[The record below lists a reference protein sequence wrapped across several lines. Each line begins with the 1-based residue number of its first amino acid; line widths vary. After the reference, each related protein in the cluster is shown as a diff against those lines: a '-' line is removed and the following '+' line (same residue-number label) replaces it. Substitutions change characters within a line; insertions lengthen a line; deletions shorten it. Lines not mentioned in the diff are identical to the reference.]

1 MKINSKLFLLTT
13 LLIVISLDSVLSA
26 GLKTESNLSALK
38 STSQTKGGDGKS
50 KQFKVLALN
59 SMLKNNKMDKLN
71 FKLISLSRSEAVFY
85 EAKNPD
91 LATPEPEDCTKNY
104 LFTQLFHQIQLPCFN
119 KSLVC
124 TIGQFLREYKNS
136 SYKEINFDI
145 PKEIVNMFTNPREAE
160 SKCLVVTYDSFNK
173 MADNIFI
180 CHKDINTVNEIQFL
194 LSKKVRDVYN
204 KNTEIFVDYLPN
216 MDARGQTSGILRLD
230 NESLKFIAISTKKV
244 EVEIPYKDIET
255 FPFSYFNREPW
266 SVGNDDKHYYDRCFK
281 IPLNTGVNQQ
291 KTFCVFYSPGDFTQK
306 SILLVHRA
314 RWLAM
319 NYPLKIIRKILPTLL
334 AVSIENLTKLKDS
347 LEVDSREMI
356 PAIYS
361 FWGEYMLK
369 SFEKNK
375 VTKDNKTRDQVNMK
389 TYLSE
394 LRQKLIESTCKNISL
409 CVRAIKY
416 KISKKFVPL
425 VLENNKW
432 AMEVMNPYIPLYP
445 NRNIKVDNV
454 EDGTAKEI
462 VNQISNL
469 KGVEN
474 FFTEELNIAP
484 GGVPEFKQIL
494 EAFKITKESV
504 HGRKISKV
512 SEIAQCDQS
521 SGPAKNLSRKMG
533 LLPYFVPNDF
543 LFNFLGAVGAGTT
556 IS

>member
-1 MKINSKLFLLTT
+1 MKINSKIFLLTT
-13 LLIVISLDSVLSA
+13 LLIVISLQSVLST

-38 STSQTKGGDGKS
+38 STSQMKDNKKS

-71 FKLISLSRSEAVFY
+71 YKLISLSRSEAVFY

-91 LATPEPEDCTKNY
+91 LDTPEPEDCTKNY

-136 SYKEINFDI
+136 SYKEIDFTI
-145 PKEIVNMFTNPREAE
+145 PTEVTNMFTDANRAQ
-160 SKCLVVTYDSFNK
+160 SNCLVVTYDSFNK

-216 MDARGQTSGILRLD
+216 MDSRGQTSGILRLD

-255 FPFSYFNREPW
+255 FPFHYFNREPW

-319 NYPLKIIRKILPTLL
+319 NYPLKIIRKILPTML
-334 AVSIENLTKLKDS
+334 AVSMENLTKLKDS

-361 FWGEYMLK
+361 FWGDYILQSYEHRK
-369 SFEKNK
+369 IS
-375 VTKDNKTRDQVNMK
+375 KDNKTQVNMK
-389 TYLSE
+389 QYNTD
-394 LRQKLIESTCKNISL
+394 LRKKLIDQTCKKISL

-416 KISKKFVPL
+416 KISKKNIPL
-425 VLENNKW
+425 LLEKNIW
-432 AMEVMNPYIPLYP
+432 AMEIMNPYIPLYP

-454 EDGTAKEI
+454 EDGAAKEI

-494 EAFKITKESV
+494 EAFKITKDAV
-504 HGRKISKV
+504 QGRKINKV
-512 SEIAQCDQS
+512 SEIAQCDQQNKS
-521 SGPAKNLSRKMG
+521 NLSRKIG
-533 LLPYFVPNDF
+533 LLPYFVENDF
-543 LFNFLGAVGAGTT
+543 LFNFLGSVGAGTT
-556 IS
+556 TK

>member
-1 MKINSKLFLLTT
+1 MKINSKIFLLTT
-13 LLIVISLDSVLSA
+13 LLIVISLQSVLST
-26 GLKTESNLSALK
+26 GLKTESNLNALK
-38 STSQTKGGDGKS
+38 STTQMKDAKKS

-71 FKLISLSRSEAVFY
+71 YKLISLSRSEAVFY

-91 LATPEPEDCTKNY
+91 LDTPEPEDCTKNY

-136 SYKEINFDI
+136 SYKEIDFTI
-145 PKEIVNMFTNPREAE
+145 PAEVTNMFTDATRAQSN
-160 SKCLVVTYDSFNK
+160 CLVVTYDSFNK

-216 MDARGQTSGILRLD
+216 MDSRGQTSGILRLD

-255 FPFSYFNREPW
+255 FPFHYFNREPW
-266 SVGNDDKHYYDRCFK
+266 SVGNDDKNYYDRCFK

-319 NYPLKIIRKILPTLL
+319 NYPLKIIRKILPTML
-334 AVSIENLTKLKDS
+334 AVSMENLTKLKDS

-361 FWGEYMLK
+361 FWGDYILQ
-369 SFEKNK
+369 SYEKRK
-375 VTKDNKTRDQVNMK
+375 ICKDNKTQFNAKQFNTD
-389 TYLSE
+389 
-394 LRQKLIESTCKNISL
+394 LRAKLIDQTCKKISL

-416 KISKKFVPL
+416 KISKKNIPML
-425 VLENNKW
+425 LEKNHW
-432 AMEVMNPYIPLYP
+432 AMEIMNPYIPLYP

-454 EDGTAKEI
+454 EDGAAKEI

-474 FFTEELNIAP
+474 FFTEELNVAA

-494 EAFKITKESV
+494 EAFKITKEAV
-504 HGRKISKV
+504 NGRKINKV
-512 SEIAQCDQS
+512 SEIAQCDQQNKS
-521 SGPAKNLSRKMG
+521 NLSRKIG
-533 LLPYFVPNDF
+533 LLPYFVANDF
-543 LFNFLGAVGAGTT
+543 LFNFLGSVGAGTT
-556 IS
+556 TS

>member
-1 MKINSKLFLLTT
+1 MKINSKIFLLTT
-13 LLIVISLDSVLSA
+13 LLIVISLQSVLST
-26 GLKTESNLSALK
+26 GLKTESNLNALK
-38 STSQTKGGDGKS
+38 STTQMKDAKKS

-71 FKLISLSRSEAVFY
+71 YKLISLSRSEAVFY

-91 LATPEPEDCTKNY
+91 LDTPEPEDCTKNY

-136 SYKEINFDI
+136 SYKEIDFTI
-145 PKEIVNMFTNPREAE
+145 PAEVTNMFTDATRAQSN
-160 SKCLVVTYDSFNK
+160 CLVVTYDSFNK

-216 MDARGQTSGILRLD
+216 MDSRGQTSGILRLD

-255 FPFSYFNREPW
+255 FPFHYFNREPW
-266 SVGNDDKHYYDRCFK
+266 SVGNDDKNYYDRCFK

-319 NYPLKIIRKILPTLL
+319 NYPLKIIRKILPTML
-334 AVSIENLTKLKDS
+334 AVSMENLTKLKDS

-361 FWGEYMLK
+361 FWGDYILQ
-369 SFEKNK
+369 SYEKRK
-375 VTKDNKTRDQVNMK
+375 ICKDNKTQFNAKQYNTD
-389 TYLSE
+389 
-394 LRQKLIESTCKNISL
+394 LRQKLIDQTCKKISL

-416 KISKKFVPL
+416 KISKKNIPML
-425 VLENNKW
+425 LEKNHW
-432 AMEVMNPYIPLYP
+432 AMEIMNPYIPLYP

-454 EDGTAKEI
+454 EDGAAKEI

-474 FFTEELNIAP
+474 FFTEELNVAA

-494 EAFKITKESV
+494 EAFKITSEAV
-504 HGRKISKV
+504 NGRKINKV
-512 SEIAQCDQS
+512 SEIAQCDQQNKS
-521 SGPAKNLSRKMG
+521 NLSRKIG
-533 LLPYFVPNDF
+533 LLPYFVANDF
-543 LFNFLGAVGAGTT
+543 LFNFLGSVGAGTT
-556 IS
+556 TS

>member
-1 MKINSKLFLLTT
+1 MKINSKIFLLTT
-13 LLIVISLDSVLSA
+13 LLIVISLQSVLST
-26 GLKTESNLSALK
+26 GLKTESNLNALK
-38 STSQTKGGDGKS
+38 STTQMKDAKKS

-71 FKLISLSRSEAVFY
+71 YKLISLSRSEAVFY

-91 LATPEPEDCTKNY
+91 LDTPEPEDCTKNY

-136 SYKEINFDI
+136 SYKEIDFTI
-145 PKEIVNMFTNPREAE
+145 PAEVTNMFTDATRAQSN
-160 SKCLVVTYDSFNK
+160 CLVVTYDSFNK

-216 MDARGQTSGILRLD
+216 MDSRGQTSGILRLD

-255 FPFSYFNREPW
+255 FPFHYFNREPW

-319 NYPLKIIRKILPTLL
+319 NYPLKIIRKILPTML
-334 AVSIENLTKLKDS
+334 AVSMENLTKLKDS

-361 FWGEYMLK
+361 FWGDYILQ
-369 SFEKNK
+369 SYEKRK
-375 VTKDNKTRDQVNMK
+375 ICKDNKTQFNAKQYNTDLK
-389 TYLSE
+389 
-394 LRQKLIESTCKNISL
+394 QKLIDQTCKKISL

-416 KISKKFVPL
+416 KISKKNIPML
-425 VLENNKW
+425 LEKNHW
-432 AMEVMNPYIPLYP
+432 AMEIMNPYIPLYP

-454 EDGTAKEI
+454 EDGAAKEI

-474 FFTEELNIAP
+474 FFTEELNVAA

-494 EAFKITKESV
+494 EAFKITSEAV
-504 HGRKISKV
+504 NGRKINKV
-512 SEIAQCDQS
+512 SEIAQCDQQNKS
-521 SGPAKNLSRKMG
+521 NLSRKIG
-533 LLPYFVPNDF
+533 LLPYFVANDF
-543 LFNFLGAVGAGTT
+543 LFNFLGSVGAGTT
-556 IS
+556 TS

>member
-1 MKINSKLFLLTT
+1 MKINSKIFLLTT
-13 LLIVISLDSVLSA
+13 LLIVISLQSVLST

-38 STSQTKGGDGKS
+38 STSQMKDNKKS

-71 FKLISLSRSEAVFY
+71 YKLISLSRSEAVFY

-91 LATPEPEDCTKNY
+91 LDTPEPEDCTKNY

-136 SYKEINFDI
+136 SYKEIDFTI
-145 PKEIVNMFTNPREAE
+145 PTEVTNMFTDANRAQ
-160 SKCLVVTYDSFNK
+160 SNCLVVTYDSFNK

-216 MDARGQTSGILRLD
+216 MDSRGQTSGILRLD

-255 FPFSYFNREPW
+255 FPFHYFNREPW
-266 SVGNDDKHYYDRCFK
+266 SVGNDDKNYYDRCFK

-319 NYPLKIIRKILPTLL
+319 NYPLKIIRKILPTML
-334 AVSIENLTKLKDS
+334 AVSMENLTKLKDS

-361 FWGEYMLK
+361 FWGDYILQSYEHRK
-369 SFEKNK
+369 IS
-375 VTKDNKTRDQVNMK
+375 KDNKTQVNMK
-389 TYLSE
+389 QYNTD
-394 LRQKLIESTCKNISL
+394 LRKKLIDQTCKKISL

-416 KISKKFVPL
+416 KISKKNIPL
-425 VLENNKW
+425 LLEKNIW
-432 AMEVMNPYIPLYP
+432 AMEIMNPYIPLYP

-454 EDGTAKEI
+454 EDGAAKEI

-494 EAFKITKESV
+494 EAFKITKDAV
-504 HGRKISKV
+504 QGRKINKV
-512 SEIAQCDQS
+512 SEIAQCDQQNKS
-521 SGPAKNLSRKMG
+521 NLSRKIG
-533 LLPYFVPNDF
+533 LLPYFVENDF
-543 LFNFLGAVGAGTT
+543 LFNFLGSVGAGTT
-556 IS
+556 TK